1 MQVLSLQLPAIGMPT
16 LQVSVQYC
24 SQKRLGDFLRKK
36 FPDIKSFKIKE
47 IDGLDAVFTFVTP
60 RPLGDV
66 RLLFKHEVPNWLIAN
81 SFQEEWKYVFQP
93 NLTLLQRSKADPA
106 PLNSELK
113 ESTAA

>member
-36 FPDIKSFKIKE
+36 FPNIKSFKIKE
-47 IDGLDAVFTFVTP
+47 IDGLDAVFTFVMP
-60 RPLGDV
+60 RPLEDV
-66 RLLFKHEVPNWLIAN
+66 RLLFKHEVPNWLIADN
-81 SFQEEWKYVFQP
+81 SKEEWKYVFEP
-93 NLTLLQRSKADPA
+93 TLTLLQRSRADPA